1 MTFATQVYILFLV
14 LPCDARDCP
23 ALRLGE
29 ALKVQNIAPD
39 KLYYSI
45 SEVARIVNVKQYV
58 LRFWEKEFPSLKPKK
73 NRSGNRVYQKK
84 EIVLL
89 LEIKRLLYEEGYTIE
104 GARQQIRN
112 DRKNRMNKAKPQG
125 KNRLKKDLL
134 AIKKEIETLIEL
146 LS

>member
-1 MTFATQVYILFLV
+1 M
-14 LPCDARDCP
+14 
-23 ALRLGE
+23 
-29 ALKVQNIAPD
+29 KVSNIAPD

-45 SEVARIVNVKQYV
+45 SEVAQIVGVKPYV
-58 LRFWEKEFPSLKPKK
+58 LRFWEKEFPTLKPKK